1 MKIFENFRRSLQ
13 RRVTP
18 RFAYMHIFIEDGS
31 TSSMLH
37 VQNPFAFFWPEGNP
51 AVKVR
56 IALNTDT
63 GKKLGM
69 ATKMLPPFGTL
80 PLSIGELL
88 LEMNQTCTTG
98 TITVDL
104 VPSPDYK
111 QHLQALSDGLSRIAS
126 PFWMRFHDE
135 LGSQAYVHSI
145 EADRTRIRGIPRIVS
160 RIITCRDTSTVWS
173 SDRTISL
180 DFGESATA
188 FIVNHSR
195 RVHSCSASWV
205 SPHSGV
211 VTSERFS
218 IQPKGLVQFRT
229 EHVGEIFLSVDK
241 ISTSNAKPY
250 VMVQSS
256 DTRFALTH
264 G

>member
-1 MKIFENFRRSLQ
+1 M
-13 RRVTP
+13 TP
-18 RFAYMHIFIEDGS
+18 RFAYMHIFIEDNS

-37 VQNPFAFFWPEGNP
+37 IQNPFAFFWPQGEP
-51 AVKVR
+51 EVTVR
-56 IALNTDT
+56 VSLNSEE
-63 GKKLGM
+63 GKKLGE
-69 ATKMLPPFGTL
+69 ARRRLPPFGTL
-80 PLSIGELL
+80 PLPITELL
-88 LEMNQTCTTG
+88 REMNQSCKKG

-104 VPSPDYK
+104 VPSRAYK
-111 QHLQALSDGLSRIAS
+111 RHLRSLSVGVGRIAS
-126 PFWMRFHDE
+126 PFWMRFHDD

-145 EADRTRIRGIPRIVS
+145 EADRTRIRGLPRIVS
-160 RIITCRDTSTVWS
+160 RIITRRDTSTAWS

-180 DFGESATA
+180 DTGESATA

-211 VTSERFS
+211 VVSERFI

-229 EHVGEIFLSVDK
+229 EHVGEVFLSVDK